1 MSGFDKSWLALRE
14 PADLAA
20 RDPGLV
26 EHMVDWLRRKERPVI
41 VDIGCGTG
49 SSVRAL
55 GPKFP
60 SDLQVDWRL
69 VDYDSELLREARHR
83 LGDDGLEY
91 HQVDLNHLE
100 NLPLEGASVLSASA
114 FFDLAS
120 ARFCEE
126 IAALVAKRRCA
137 FYAALN
143 YDGKVEW
150 STPHPLNSDVV
161 RDFNQHQRMDKGL
174 GSALGPQAVAHL
186 QGVFESLD
194 YRIFV
199 AESPWILGE
208 EEALLQQEMLKGM
221 VRPVLEIG
229 RLSPAEVDQ
238 WLAFRLDRVRERSS
252 CRVGHL
258 DILALPRA

>member
-26 EHMVDWLRRKERPVI
+26 ERTLSWLSQKERPVI

-55 GPKFP
+55 GTKFP
-60 SDLQVDWRL
+60 PDLQMDWRL
-69 VDYDSELLREARHR
+69 VDYDSELLSEARR
-83 LGDDGLEY
+83 QLGDDGFEY
-91 HQVDLNHLE
+91 HQVDLNQLE
-100 NLPLEGASVLSASA
+100 DLPLEGASLLSASA

-126 IAALVAKRRCA
+126 MAALVAERHCA

-150 STPHPLNSDVV
+150 NHPHPLDSEVV

-174 GSALGPQAVAHL
+174 GCALGPQAVAHL
-186 QGVFESLD
+186 QGAFESLE
-194 YRIFV
+194 YRILV
-199 AESPWILGE
+199 AESPWDLGE
-208 EEALLQQEMLKGM
+208 EQAMLQQEMLKGM
-221 VRPVLEIG
+221 VGPILEIG
-229 RLSPAEVDQ
+229 RLGPAEVDD
-238 WLAFRLDRVRERSS
+238 WLAFRLDRVHEFSS

-258 DILALPRA
+258 DILALPSD

>member
-26 EHMVDWLRRKERPVI
+26 EHIVGWLRQNARPVI

-55 GPKFP
+55 GPMFP
-60 SDLQVDWRL
+60 SDLGVDWRL
-69 VDYDSELLREARHR
+69 VDYDPALLREARLQ

-126 IAALVAKRRCA
+126 IAALVAKRHCA

-143 YDGKVEW
+143 YDGKVNGVTLIHSIAVSSAT
-150 STPHPLNSDVV
+150 STSINAWTRAWVLHWDPKQWHIFKVCLKASITGFSSPKAPGSWRRRSDAPAGNAE
-161 RDFNQHQRMDKGL
+161 RNDAT
-174 GSALGPQAVAHL
+174 GS
-186 QGVFESLD
+186 
-194 YRIFV
+194 
-199 AESPWILGE
+199 
-208 EEALLQQEMLKGM
+208 
-221 VRPVLEIG
+221 
-229 RLSPAEVDQ
+229 
-238 WLAFRLDRVRERSS
+238 
-252 CRVGHL
+252 
-258 DILALPRA
+258 